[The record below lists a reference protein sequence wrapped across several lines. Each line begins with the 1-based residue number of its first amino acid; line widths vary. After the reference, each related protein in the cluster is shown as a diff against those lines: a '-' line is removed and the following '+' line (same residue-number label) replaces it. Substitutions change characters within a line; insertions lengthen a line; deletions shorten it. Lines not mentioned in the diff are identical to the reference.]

1 MRHNYEDIGLFPL
14 RLFLL
19 PGEQTTLHIYEPRY
33 LQLITECFA
42 EYKLFGIPYQTKTS
56 LSEYGSMV
64 SVVQILKKYD
74 NGELDILVECTQN
87 FKINQF
93 QGKSE
98 NKLYPAGSVSVINEQ
113 ENMPSADLMD
123 SMKGYLET
131 LLDKSVTDELHE
143 FFSFKKIIKSLNLN
157 DEEKFKFLNFT
168 NERRDQFLKGKAKFL
183 TLLIEQEK
191 KVVDQFYL
199 N

>member
-1 MRHNYEDIGLFPL
+1 MRHNYDDIGLFPL
-14 RLFLL
+14 RLLLL

-33 LQLITECFA
+33 LQLISECITEQ
-42 EYKLFGIPYQTKTS
+42 KLFGIPYQTKTS
-56 LSEYGSMV
+56 LSEFGSMV
-64 SVVQILKKYD
+64 SVVQVLKKYD
-74 NGELDILVECTQN
+74 NGELDILVECTRN

-98 NKLYPAGSVSVINEQ
+98 NKLYPAGSVTAILE
-113 ENMPSADLMD
+113 EDKLPSADLMD
-123 SMKGYLET
+123 SMRGYLET
-131 LLDKSVTDELHE
+131 LLDKAVTDELNE
-143 FFSFKKIIKSLNLN
+143 FFSFKQIIKSLNLN
-157 DEEKFKFLNFT
+157 DEEKYKYLHFSEDKRNLFL
-168 NERRDQFLKGKAKFL
+168 RGKAKFL

>member
-1 MRHNYEDIGLFPL
+1 MRHNFEDIGLFPL
-14 RLFLL
+14 RLLLL

-33 LQLITECFA
+33 LQLIMECIDEA
-42 EYKLFGIPYQTKTS
+42 KHFGIPYQTKTS
-56 LSEYGSMV
+56 LSEFGSMV
-64 SVVQILKKYD
+64 SVVQVLKRYD
-74 NGELDILVECTQN
+74 NGELDILVECAQN

-98 NKLYPAGSVSVINEQ
+98 NKLYPAGSVTVMHEEDNL
-113 ENMPSADLMD
+113 PSADLMD
-123 SMKGYLET
+123 TMKGYLET
-131 LLDKSVTDELHE
+131 LLEKTLTDELQE
-143 FFSFKKIIKSLNLN
+143 FFSFKQIIKTLNLN
-157 DEEKFKFLNFT
+157 DEEKYRYLHYPL
-168 NERRDQFLKGKAKFL
+168 ERRNQFLRGKAKFM

>member
-1 MRHNYEDIGLFPL
+1 MRHNNEDIGLFPL
-14 RLFLL
+14 RLLLL

-33 LQLITECFA
+33 LQLITECID
-42 EYKLFGIPYQTKTS
+42 EEKLFGIPYQTKTS
-56 LSEYGSMV
+56 LSEFGSMV
-64 SVVQILKKYD
+64 SVVQVLKRYD
-74 NGELDILVECTQN
+74 NGELDILVECSQN

-98 NKLYPAGSVSVINEQ
+98 TKLYPAGAVSPIHE
-113 ENMPSADLMD
+113 EEKMPSSELMD
-123 SMKGYLET
+123 TMKTYLET
-131 LLDKSVTDELHE
+131 LLDKTVTDELNE
-143 FFSFKKIIKSLNLN
+143 FFSFKQIIKSLNLN
-157 DEEKFKFLNFT
+157 DEEKYKYLHYPLDKRNL
-168 NERRDQFLKGKAKFL
+168 FLKGKAKFM

>member
-14 RLFLL
+14 RLLLL

-33 LQLITECFA
+33 LQLITECID
-42 EYKLFGIPYQTKTS
+42 EYKLFGVPYQTKTS
-56 LSEYGSMV
+56 LSEFGSML
-64 SVVQILKKYD
+64 SVVQVLKKYD

-93 QGKSE
+93 QAKSE
-98 NKLYPAGSVSVINEQ
+98 TKLYPVGSVTVIHEE
-113 ENMPSADLMD
+113 ENMPSAELMD
-123 SMKGYLET
+123 TMKGYLET
-131 LLDKSVTDELHE
+131 LLDKAVTEELNE
-143 FFSFKKIIKSLNLN
+143 FFSFKHIIKSLNLN
-157 DEEKFKFLNFT
+157 DEEKYRYLHYPLD
-168 NERRDQFLKGKAKFL
+168 RRNQFLKGKAKFM

>member
-1 MRHNYEDIGLFPL
+1 MRHNFEDIGLFPL

-33 LQLITECFA
+33 LQLITECIDEF
-42 EYKLFGIPYQTKTS
+42 KLFGIPYQTKTA

-64 SVVQILKKYD
+64 TVVEVLKQYD

-98 NKLYPAGSVSVINEQ
+98 TKLYPAGSVSVLNEDDS
-113 ENMPSADLMD
+113 MPSADLMD

-131 LLDKSVTDELHE
+131 LLDRNVTDELNE
-143 FFSFKKIIKSLNLN
+143 FFSFREIIKSLNLN
-157 DEEKFKFLNFT
+157 DEEKFRFLNYPL
-168 NERRDQFLKGKAKFL
+168 ERRNQFLRGKARFL